1 MFAKVLRITIA
12 LLLLALSTGCAERIV
27 LHPMMPDD
35 MLEVPAGTKILD
47 QTTIKH
53 GWFFSDD
60 YIKEVMEARVQKTK

>member
-35 MLEVPAGTKILD
+35 MLEVPVGTKIGS

-53 GWFFSDD
+53 GWFFSDI
-60 YIKEVMEARVQKTK
+60 YLEEVMKARIQKE

>member
-1 MFAKVLRITIA
+1 
-12 LLLLALSTGCAERIV
+12 
-27 LHPMMPDD
+27 MMPDD
-35 MLEVPAGTKILD
+35 MLEVPMGTKILD